1 MVRYKIKVIE
11 AHNGTMQYSPML
23 VNVKTFMFIPYGARK
38 KYINMS
44 VLGNFDL
51 YEYVYQCFDTRDEA
65 INVIEKYIEY
75 TMTLPKSIKY
85 EDYKNG

>member
-1 MVRYKIKVIE
+1 MAKYKIKVIE
-11 AHNGTMQYSPML
+11 AYNGTMQYSPML
-23 VNVKTFMFIPYGARK
+23 IDVKTFMFIPYLASKR
-38 KYINMS
+38 YIYRYA
-44 VLGNFDL
+44 LGNFSL
-51 YEYVYQCFDTRDEA
+51 FKYVYQCFDTRDEA